1 MSRIKKARK
10 PGMSSQPVVVTRNRT
25 DRDVESREIK
35 RKRKRKGLKAGA
47 RNAESNAEQARRNA
61 QKKDPRLGS
70 KKPIQLVVE
79 AKQKTTKQERRLTNE
94 QELAMLENDAQLMV
108 LLDRLDSGEN
118 LGTGLQK
125 YVDEKLARIEHL
137 MGRLGLLDDEEPEE
151 IEEFPEFAERKAK
164 SDDDL
169 LAEFDDFNMDDF
181 K

>member
-1 MSRIKKARK
+1 
-10 PGMSSQPVVVTRNRT
+10 
-25 DRDVESREIK
+25 
-35 RKRKRKGLKAGA
+35 
-47 RNAESNAEQARRNA
+47 QARRNA
-61 QKKDPRLGS
+61 QKKDPRIGS
-70 KKPIQLVVE
+70 KKPIQLVVD

>member
-1 MSRIKKARK
+1 MHR
-10 PGMSSQPVVVTRNRT
+10 
-25 DRDVESREIK
+25 
-35 RKRKRKGLKAGA
+35 
-47 RNAESNAEQARRNA
+47 
-61 QKKDPRLGS
+61 KKDPRIGS
-70 KKPIQLVVE
+70 KKPIQLVVD